1 MKKPYTIIFFIL
13 LLFFLVS
20 CNLSL
25 DNFNSW
31 IWNRSN
37 SWWITNNNSSS
48 SSGSKWLQKNSTW
61 TWINNNQNKKTSI
74 LSFNN
79 KLRKLKNNELV
90 KLDCNNF
97 MTWIT
102 TQEIKRCESL
112 KKRAQKSLERKSK

>member
-25 DNFNSW
+25 DNFNSG
-31 IWNRSN
+31 IGNRSN
-37 SWWITNNNSSS
+37 SGGITNNNSSS
-48 SSGSKWLQKNSTW
+48 SSGSKWLQKNSTG
-61 TWINNNQNKKTSI
+61 TGINNNQNKKTSI

-97 MTWIT
+97 MTGIT